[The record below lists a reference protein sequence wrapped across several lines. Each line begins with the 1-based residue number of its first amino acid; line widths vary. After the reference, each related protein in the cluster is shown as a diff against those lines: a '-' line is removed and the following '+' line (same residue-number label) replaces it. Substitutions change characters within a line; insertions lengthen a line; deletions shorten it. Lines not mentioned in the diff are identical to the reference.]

1 MVKGVARPF
10 LSDAAKAALLGA
22 VRDVEARSRAEVVI
36 VVRPAS
42 ASYREAALTGAL
54 LGVFAALGVML
65 YSPWEFGLAWFLLDP
80 ALAGVVA
87 GLAVHH
93 SPFLVRRLTASTGRR
108 EAVHR
113 AALAT
118 FVDRGVT
125 ATRERTGLLLYVSLL
140 ERRAEVVA
148 DRGILAAVEPTTWAR
163 QVEAL
168 VMAVAEGADGAAVA
182 EHLRGLGGPLAQ
194 ELPVGDDDVNEL
206 PDEVVA
212 P

>member
-1 MVKGVARPF
+1 VARPF
-10 LSDAAKAALLGA
+10 LTDAAKAALLSA
-22 VRDVEARSRAEVVI
+22 VRDVEAKSRAEVVI

-42 ASYREAALTGAL
+42 ARYREAALTGAL
-54 LGVFAALGVML
+54 VGVFAALAVML
-65 YSPWEFGLAWFLLDP
+65 YSPWVFGLAWFLVDP
-80 ALAGVVA
+80 ALAGLLA

-93 SPFLVRRLTASTGRR
+93 SPFLVRRLTAAASRR

-118 FVDRGVT
+118 FVERGVT

-148 DRGILAAVEPTTWAR
+148 DRGILAAVGPTTWAR

-168 VMAVAEGADGAAVA
+168 VAAVDSGA
-182 EHLRGLGGPLAQ
+182 NGETIAGHLRGLGEPLAQ
-194 ELPVGDDDVNEL
+194 TLPVGDDDVNEL

-212 P
+212 S

>member
-1 MVKGVARPF
+1 VARPF
-10 LSDAAKAALLGA
+10 LTETAKTALLGA
-22 VRDVEARSRAEVVI
+22 VRDVESASRAEVVI

-42 ASYREAALTGAL
+42 ARYRDAALTGAL
-54 LGVFAALGVML
+54 LGVFATLAFML
-65 YSPWEFGLAWFLLDP
+65 YSPWAFSLAWFLVDP
-80 ALAGVVA
+80 ALAGLVA

-93 SPFLVRRLTASTGRR
+93 SPFLVRRLTAAASRQ

-118 FVDRGVT
+118 LVDRGVT

-163 QVEAL
+163 QVAAL
-168 VMAVAEGADGAAVA
+168 VAAVAQGADGVAVA
-182 EHLRGLGGPLAQ
+182 RHLRGLGESLAQ
-194 ELPVGDDDVNEL
+194 ALPVGQDDVNEL